1 MCITFGVIFII
12 MLSET
17 PRHII
22 CHYSEIGLKGKNRIF
37 FERKLKENIKEAL
50 NTYAPDSFV
59 TIKRLRGRFLIELTE
74 LGQKSTQQIKE
85 ILINIFGLAYFA
97 FAYKSE
103 SDIDIIKSDSLEL
116 MKRLEFET
124 FRVTAR
130 RIDSKFPY
138 TSQELNEDV
147 GEVIFEKMNKSVN
160 LKYPEATCFI
170 DVLDEGT
177 FLFTEK
183 IQSAKGLPIGV
194 SGTAI
199 VMLSGGIDSPVAAYY
214 AMKRGMRVIY
224 VHFHSVPLV
233 SEASVEK
240 VRDTVAILK
249 KYQPRSKLY
258 LMEFAAIQQQ
268 IMVDCYEKLRVV
280 LYRRYMM
287 KIAEKVAELE
297 NAKAIYTGEALGQV
311 ASQTIENITVVEES
325 VNLPIMRPLI
335 GFDKLE
341 IIEKAQ
347 EIGTYDISI
356 LPHEDCCTL
365 YVPKHPATKA
375 RLIDIQKNEASLD
388 NDALIEESLKTAEI
402 EII

>member
-1 MCITFGVIFII
+1 
-12 MLSET
+12 MLSKLPT
-17 PRHII
+17 HII
-22 CHYSEIGLKGKNRIF
+22 CHYSEIGLKGKNRSF
-37 FERKLKENIKEAL
+37 FEKKLKDNIKNAL
-50 NTYAPDSFV
+50 DANAPNSFV
-59 TIKRLRGRFLIELTE
+59 NIKRLRGRFLIELTE
-74 LGQKSTQQIKE
+74 SGQESTQQIKE

-97 FAYKSE
+97 FAYESE
-103 SDIDIIKSDSLEL
+103 SNIDIIKSDSLEL
-116 MKRLEFET
+116 MKRLEFKT

-130 RIDSKFPY
+130 RVDSRFPY

-170 DVLDEGT
+170 DVLDKGT

-183 IQSAKGLPIGV
+183 IQSAKGLPVGV
-194 SGTAI
+194 SGTVV

-249 KYQPRSKLY
+249 KYQPKSKLY
-258 LMEFAAIQQQ
+258 LMKFAPIQQQ
-268 IMVDCYEKLRVV
+268 ILVDCYEKLRVI

-311 ASQTIENITVVEES
+311 ASQTIENITIVEES
-325 VNLPIMRPLI
+325 VKLPIMRPLI
-335 GFDKLE
+335 GFDKIE
-341 IIEKAQ
+341 IIAKAL
-347 EIGTYDISI
+347 EIGTYEISI

-375 RLIDIQKNEASLD
+375 RLIDVQKNEASLD
-388 NDALIEESLKTAEI
+388 SESLINDSLETAEI
-402 EII
+402 EIIE

>member
-1 MCITFGVIFII
+1 
-12 MLSET
+12 MLSKIPT
-17 PRHII
+17 HII

-37 FERKLKENIKEAL
+37 FEKKLKENIKKAL
-50 NTYAPDSFV
+50 DTNVPDSFV
-59 TIKRLRGRFLIELTE
+59 NIQRLRGRFLIELTDS
-74 LGQKSTQQIKE
+74 GQNSTTQIRE

-97 FAYKSE
+97 FAYESE
-103 SDIDIIKSDSLEL
+103 SDLEIIKSDSLEL
-116 MKRLEFET
+116 MKRLEFNT

-130 RIDSKFPY
+130 RIDSRFPY
-138 TSQELNEDV
+138 TSQELNENV
-147 GEVIFEKMNKSVN
+147 GEIIFEKMNKSVN
-160 LKYPEATCFI
+160 LKFPEATCFI

-183 IQSAKGLPIGV
+183 IQSAKGLPVGV

-268 IMVDCYEKLRVV
+268 ILVDCYEKLRVV
-280 LYRRYMM
+280 LYRRYML

-335 GFDKLE
+335 GFDKID
-341 IIEKAQ
+341 IIAKAQ

-388 NDALIEESLKTAEI
+388 SAALIEESLRTAEI
-402 EII
+402 EIID

>member
-1 MCITFGVIFII
+1 
-12 MLSET
+12 MLSKLPT
-17 PRHII
+17 HII
-22 CHYSEIGLKGKNRIF
+22 CHYAEIGLKGKNRNF
-37 FERKLKENIKEAL
+37 FEKKLKENIKNAL
-50 NTYAPDSFV
+50 NPDYFL

-74 LGQKSTQQIKE
+74 SGQKSTQQIKE

-97 FAYKSE
+97 FAYESQ

-116 MKRLEFET
+116 MNRLEFET

-130 RIDSKFPY
+130 RIDSRFPY
-138 TSQELNEDV
+138 TSQKLNEDV

-268 IMVDCYEKLRVV
+268 ILVDCNEKLRVV

-297 NAKAIYTGEALGQV
+297 YTSAIYTGEALGQV

-325 VNLPIMRPLI
+325 VKLPIMRPLI

-388 NDALIEESLKTAEI
+388 SESLINDSLETAKI
-402 EII
+402 EIVE

>member
-1 MCITFGVIFII
+1 
-12 MLSET
+12 MLSKLPT
-17 PRHII
+17 HII

-37 FERKLKENIKEAL
+37 FEKKLIENIKRAL
-50 NTYAPDSFV
+50 NPDFFIV
-59 TIKRLRGRFLIELTE
+59 FQRLRGRFLIELTKS
-74 LGQKSTQQIKE
+74 GQESTSQIRE

-97 FAYKSE
+97 FAYESE
-103 SDIDIIKSDSLEL
+103 SDLDIIKSDSLKL
-116 MKRLEFET
+116 MKRLEFDT

-130 RIDSKFPY
+130 RIDSRFPY

-183 IQSAKGLPIGV
+183 IQSAKGLPVGV
-194 SGTAI
+194 SGTVI

-258 LMEFAAIQQQ
+258 LMKFAAIQQQ
-268 IMVDCYEKLRVV
+268 ILVDCYEKLRVV

-287 KIAEKVAELE
+287 KIAEKVAALE

-325 VNLPIMRPLI
+325 VKLPIMRPLI

-341 IIEKAQ
+341 IISKAQ
-347 EIGTYDISI
+347 EIGTYEISI

-388 NDALIEESLKTAEI
+388 SDVLIEESLKTAEI
-402 EII
+402 EIIE

>member
-1 MCITFGVIFII
+1 
-12 MLSET
+12 MLSKLPT
-17 PRHII
+17 HII
-22 CHYSEIGLKGKNRIF
+22 CHYAEIGLKGKNRNF
-37 FERKLKENIKEAL
+37 FEKILKENIKNAL
-50 NTYAPDSFV
+50 DIHLPNSF
-59 TIKRLRGRFLIELTE
+59 INIQRLRGRFLIELTE
-74 LGQKSTQQIKE
+74 FGQVSISQMKE
-85 ILINIFGLAYFA
+85 LLKNIFGLAYFA
-97 FAYKSE
+97 S
-103 SDIDIIKSDSLEL
+103 
-116 MKRLEFET
+116 

-130 RIDSKFPY
+130 RIDSRFPY
-138 TSQELNEDV
+138 TSQELNEKV
-147 GEVIFEKMNKSVN
+147 GEVIFEKLNKGVN

-183 IQSAKGLPIGV
+183 IQSVKGLPVGV
-194 SGTAI
+194 SSTAI

-214 AMKRGMRVIY
+214 AMKRGMHVIY

-240 VRDTVAILK
+240 VRDTVEILN

-258 LMEFAAIQQQ
+258 LMKFAAIQQQ
-268 IMVDCYEKLRVV
+268 IMVDCNEKLRVV

-287 KIAEKVAELE
+287 KIAEKIADLE

-325 VNLPIMRPLI
+325 VNIPIMRPLV

-341 IIEKAQ
+341 IIAKAQ
-347 EIGTYDISI
+347 EIRTYEISI

-375 RLIDIQKNEASLD
+375 RLSDIQKNEASLD
-388 NDALIEESLKTAEI
+388 SDALIEESLKTAEI
-402 EII
+402 EIIE

>member
-1 MCITFGVIFII
+1 
-12 MLSET
+12 MLSKLPT
-17 PRHII
+17 HII
-22 CHYSEIGLKGKNRIF
+22 CHYAEIGLKGKNRNF
-37 FERKLKENIKEAL
+37 FEKILKENIKNAL
-50 NTYAPDSFV
+50 DIHLPNSF
-59 TIKRLRGRFLIELTE
+59 INIQRLRGRFLIELTE
-74 LGQKSTQQIKE
+74 FGQVSISQMKE
-85 ILINIFGLAYFA
+85 LLKNIFGLAYFA

-103 SDIDIIKSDSLEL
+103 PDLDIIKSDSLEL
-116 MKRLEFET
+116 INRLEFDT

-130 RIDSKFPY
+130 RIDSRFPY
-138 TSQELNEDV
+138 TSQELNEKV
-147 GEVIFEKMNKSVN
+147 GEVIFEKLNKGVN

-183 IQSAKGLPIGV
+183 IQSVKGLPVGV
-194 SGTAI
+194 SSTAI

-214 AMKRGMRVIY
+214 AMKRGMHVIY

-240 VRDTVAILK
+240 VRDTVEILN

-258 LMEFAAIQQQ
+258 LMKFAAIQQQ
-268 IMVDCYEKLRVV
+268 IMVDCNEKLRVV

-287 KIAEKVAELE
+287 KIAEKIADLE

-325 VNLPIMRPLI
+325 VNIPIMRPLV

-341 IIEKAQ
+341 IIAKAQ
-347 EIGTYDISI
+347 EIRTYEISI

-375 RLIDIQKNEASLD
+375 RLSDIQKNEASLD
-388 NDALIEESLKTAEI
+388 SDALIEESLKTAEI
-402 EII
+402 EIIE

>member
-1 MCITFGVIFII
+1 
-12 MLSET
+12 MLSKLPT
-17 PRHII
+17 HII

-37 FERKLKENIKEAL
+37 FERKLKENIQHAL
-50 NTYAPDSFV
+50 NASIPDSFV
-59 TIKRLRGRFLIELTE
+59 NIQRLRGRFLIVLTKS
-74 LGQKSTQQIKE
+74 GQKTTSQIKE

-97 FAYKSE
+97 FAYESE
-103 SDIDIIKSDSLEL
+103 PDLDIIKSDSLIL
-116 MKRLEFET
+116 MKRLEFNT

-130 RIDSKFPY
+130 RINSQFSY
-138 TSQELNEDV
+138 TSQELNEEV
-147 GEVIFEKMNKSVN
+147 GAEILEKLDKKVN
-160 LKYPEATCFI
+160 LSYPKATCFI

-183 IQSAKGLPIGV
+183 IQSAKGLPVGV
-194 SGTAI
+194 SGTVI

-214 AMKRGMRVIY
+214 AMKRGMQVIY

-240 VRDTVAILK
+240 VRDTVSILN

-258 LMEFAAIQQQ
+258 LMKFASIQQQ
-268 IMVDCYEKLRVV
+268 ILVDCYEKLRVI

-325 VNLPIMRPLI
+325 VKLPIMRPLI

-341 IIEKAQ
+341 IISKAQ
-347 EIGTYDISI
+347 EIGTYEISI

-375 RLIDIQKNEASLD
+375 RLIDVQKNEASLD
-388 NDALIEESLKTAEI
+388 SESLINDSLETAEV
-402 EII
+402 EIIE

>member
-1 MCITFGVIFII
+1 
-12 MLSET
+12 MLSKLPT
-17 PRHII
+17 HII

-37 FERKLKENIKEAL
+37 FERKLKENIKHAQ
-50 NTYAPDSFV
+50 NAFTPDSFV
-59 TIKRLRGRFLIELTE
+59 TIQRLRGRFLIELTE
-74 LGQKSTQQIKE
+74 SGQESITKINE
-85 ILINIFGLAYFA
+85 ILSNIFGLAYFA

-103 SDIDIIKSDSLEL
+103 PDLDTIKEDSVEL
-116 MKRLEFET
+116 MKRFEFST

-130 RIDSKFPY
+130 RINAQFPY
-138 TSQELNEDV
+138 TSQDLNEEV
-147 GEVIFEKMNKSVN
+147 GAEILGQLDKKVN
-160 LKYPEATCFI
+160 LNHPEATCFI

-183 IQSAKGLPIGV
+183 IQSAKGLPV
-194 SGTAI
+194 SASGTVI

-240 VRDTVAILK
+240 VRDTIAILK

-258 LMEFAAIQQQ
+258 LIKFAPIQQQ
-268 IMVDCYEKLRVV
+268 ILVDCDEKLRVI
-280 LYRRYMM
+280 LYRRYML

-311 ASQTIENITVVEES
+311 ASQTIENMTVVEES
-325 VNLPIMRPLI
+325 VKLPIMRPLI
-335 GFDKLE
+335 GFDKIE
-341 IIEKAQ
+341 IIAKAQ
-347 EIGTYDISI
+347 EIGTYEISI

-375 RLIDIQKNEASLD
+375 RLSDVLKNEERLKS
-388 NDALIEESLKTAEI
+388 ESLINDSLETAQVEKI
-402 EII
+402 H

>member
-1 MCITFGVIFII
+1 
-12 MLSET
+12 MLSKT
-17 PRHII
+17 PTHII
-22 CHYSEIGLKGKNRIF
+22 CHYSEIGLKGKNRNY
-37 FERKLKENIKEAL
+37 FEKILKDNIKDAL
-50 NTYAPDSFV
+50 NTSVPESFV
-59 TIKRLRGRFLIELTE
+59 NIQRLRGRFLIELTE
-74 LGQKSTQQIKE
+74 LGQNSTAQIKE
-85 ILINIFGLAYFA
+85 TLINIFGLAYFA
-97 FAYKSE
+97 FAYE
-103 SDIDIIKSDSLEL
+103 SQSDMDIIKSDSLEL
-116 MKRLEFET
+116 MNRLEFET

-138 TSQELNEDV
+138 TSQNLNEYV

-177 FLFTEK
+177 FLFAEK

-194 SGTAI
+194 SGTAV

-214 AMKRGMRVIY
+214 AMKRGMQVIY

-240 VRDTVAILK
+240 VRDTVEILK
-249 KYQPRSKLY
+249 KYQPKSKLY
-258 LMEFAAIQQQ
+258 LIEFAAIQQK
-268 IMVDCYEKLRVV
+268 IMVDCNEKLRVV

-287 KIAEKVAELE
+287 KITEKVAELE
-297 NAKAIYTGEALGQV
+297 YASAIYTGEALGQV

-325 VNLPIMRPLI
+325 VKLPIMRPLI

-375 RLIDIQKNEASLD
+375 RLIDIQKNEASL
-388 NDALIEESLKTAEI
+388 ESESLIRDSLETAEI
-402 EII
+402 QIVE

>member
-1 MCITFGVIFII
+1 
-12 MLSET
+12 MLSKLPT
-17 PRHII
+17 HII

-37 FERKLKENIKEAL
+37 FERKLKENIKHAL
-50 NTYAPDSFV
+50 NTSCPDSFV
-59 TIKRLRGRFLIELTE
+59 NIQRLRGRFLIELTE
-74 LGQKSTQQIKE
+74 SGQKSTSQIKE

-97 FAYKSE
+97 FAYESE
-103 SDIDIIKSDSLEL
+103 SDMDVIKSDSLEL
-116 MKRLEFET
+116 MKRLEFNT

-130 RIDSKFPY
+130 RIVSRFPY

-147 GEVIFEKMNKSVN
+147 GEVIFEKMKKSVN

-249 KYQPRSKLY
+249 KYQPRAKLY
-258 LMEFAAIQQQ
+258 LMKFAPIQQQ
-268 IMVDCYEKLRVV
+268 ILIDCYEKLRVV

-287 KIAEKVAELE
+287 KIAEKVAESE

-335 GFDKLE
+335 GFDKQE
-341 IIEKAQ
+341 IISKAQ

-375 RLIDIQKNEASLD
+375 RLIDVLKNEASLD
-388 NDALIEESLKTAEI
+388 SESLINDSLETAEI
-402 EII
+402 EIIK

>member
-1 MCITFGVIFII
+1 
-12 MLSET
+12 MLSKKPT
-17 PRHII
+17 HII
-22 CHYSEIGLKGKNRIF
+22 CHYSEIGLKGKNRSY
-37 FERKLKENIKEAL
+37 FEKKLKDNIKNSLDA
-50 NTYAPDSFV
+50 NAPNSFV
-59 TIKRLRGRFLIELTE
+59 IINRLRGRFLIELTE
-74 LGQKSTQQIKE
+74 LGQNSTAQIKN

-97 FAYKSE
+97 FAYE
-103 SDIDIIKSDSLEL
+103 SLSDMDIIKSDSLEL
-116 MKRLEFET
+116 MKRLKFET

-130 RIDSKFPY
+130 RIDSRFPY
-138 TSQELNEDV
+138 TSQQLNEDV

-194 SGTAI
+194 SGI
-199 VMLSGGIDSPVAAYY
+199 VVVMLSGGIDSPVAAFY

-240 VRDTVAILK
+240 VRDTVEILK
-249 KYQPRSKLY
+249 KYQPKSKLY
-258 LMEFAAIQQQ
+258 LMKFAAIQQQ
-268 IMVDCYEKLRVV
+268 ILVDCNEKLRVV

-287 KIAEKVAELE
+287 KIAEKVAESE
-297 NAKAIYTGEALGQV
+297 FASAIYTGEALGQV

-325 VNLPIMRPLI
+325 VKLPIMRPLI

-388 NDALIEESLKTAEI
+388 SDALIEESLKTAEI
-402 EII
+402 DIVE

>member
-1 MCITFGVIFII
+1 
-12 MLSET
+12 MLNKLPT
-17 PRHII
+17 HII

-37 FERKLKENIKEAL
+37 FEKKLKENIKYAL
-50 NTYAPDSFV
+50 NPDSIV
-59 TIKRLRGRFLIELTE
+59 NIQRLRGRFLIELTE
-74 LGQKSTQQIKE
+74 FGQQSISDIKE

-97 FAYKSE
+97 FAYE
-103 SDIDIIKSDSLEL
+103 SKPNLDIIKSDSLEL
-116 MKRLEFET
+116 MKRLEFDT

-138 TSQELNEDV
+138 TSQQLNEEV
-147 GEVIFEKMNKSVN
+147 GAEILEKLHKIVS

-183 IQSAKGLPIGV
+183 IPSAKGLPIGV
-194 SGTAI
+194 SGKAI

-233 SEASVEK
+233 SEASVDK

-249 KYQPRSKLY
+249 KYQPKSKLY
-258 LMEFAAIQQQ
+258 LMKFAAIQQQ
-268 IMVDCYEKLRVV
+268 IMVDCNEKLRVV

-311 ASQTIENITVVEES
+311 ASQTIENIIVVEES

-341 IIEKAQ
+341 IISKAQ
-347 EIGTYDISI
+347 EIGTYEISI

-375 RLIDIQKNEASLD
+375 RLIDVQKNEAGLD
-388 NDALIEESLKTAEI
+388 SDALIEESLKTSEI
-402 EII
+402 EIV

>member
-1 MCITFGVIFII
+1 
-12 MLSET
+12 MLSKLPT
-17 PRHII
+17 HII

-37 FERKLKENIKEAL
+37 FERKLKENIKHAL
-50 NTYAPDSFV
+50 NTSVPDSFV
-59 TIKRLRGRFLIELTE
+59 TIKRLRGRFLIVLTKS
-74 LGQKSTQQIKE
+74 GQESISNIKKV
-85 ILINIFGLAYFA
+85 LMNIFGLAYFA
-97 FAYKSE
+97 FAYESE
-103 SDIDIIKSDSLEL
+103 SDLDIIKIDSLEL
-116 MKRLEFET
+116 MKRLEFNT

-138 TSQELNEDV
+138 TSQELNEEV
-147 GEVIFEKMNKSVN
+147 GAEILEKLNKKVN

-183 IQSAKGLPIGV
+183 IQSVKGLPVGV

-249 KYQPRSKLY
+249 KYQPKSKLY
-258 LMEFAAIQQQ
+258 LMKFAPIQQQ
-268 IMVDCYEKLRVV
+268 ILVDCYEKLRVI

-325 VNLPIMRPLI
+325 VKLPILRPLI
-335 GFDKLE
+335 GFDKIE
-341 IIEKAQ
+341 IIAKAQ
-347 EIGTYDISI
+347 EIGTYEISI

-375 RLIDIQKNEASLD
+375 RLIDVQKNEASLD
-388 NDALIEESLKTAEI
+388 SESLINDSLETAEI
-402 EII
+402 EIIK